1 MQCELT
7 ESPPEAISLEDGL
20 EMEKLEAGR
29 PGRVRWERMK
39 PDPVRVLWA
48 ESGGRAG
55 RDGGGLTD
63 YRK

>member
-7 ESPPEAISLEDGL
+7 ESPPEAISLEDGTGDG
-20 EMEKLEAGR
+20 EAG
-29 PGRVRWERMK
+29 GWEAGGVPAGRMK

-55 RDGGGLTD
+55 GMRRGTDGL
-63 YRK
+63 

>member
-29 PGRVRWERMK
+29 PRRVHWERMK
-39 PDPVRVLWA
+39 PEPVRVMGA
-48 ESGGRAG
+48 EWGGRG
-55 RDGGGLTD
+55 WRGTDGL
-63 YRK
+63 

>member
-48 ESGGRAG
+48 E
-55 RDGGGLTD
+55 
-63 YRK
+63 

>member
-29 PGRVRWERMK
+29 PRRVHWERMK
-39 PDPVRVLWA
+39 PEPVRVMGA
-48 ESGGRAG
+48 EWGG
-55 RDGGGLTD
+55 
-63 YRK
+63 